1 MLTVSRT
8 DLFARYSQIFQK
20 ERAREIVP
28 EGPFVR
34 QFVDL
39 PHQDLDIGVFF
50 KSKGNKTPVQVHIGE
65 SIPLDVGKQEGFLE
79 TDYSTYLSHTI
90 LKKFKELDYLRVAIG
105 AGTRLKHSRDRIDF
119 LKKCQRII
127 DVLLRKAK
135 NITHLGS
142 FSAFRFDNRIY
153 SLENYLSTVVGLD
166 DVGVEA
172 ASIPFNMA
180 NPRYILLTG
189 NEVIVVGKEVKIEH
203 NVFHFVGGIGY
214 VFDKK
219 EGALSEERL
228 FKSTTDLSGAGIT
241 EAYVE
246 DSIAKVTDDFQS
258 NLHSIIFSDIW
269 KKSEAKPIG
278 INIDGNMLLRPA
290 QGSEIWTGVFEVYL
304 TSP

>member
-1 MLTVSRT
+1 M
-8 DLFARYSQIFQK
+8 YQK
-20 ERAREIVP
+20 DRAREIVP

-50 KSKGNKTPVQVHIGE
+50 KSKGTKNPVQVYLGNE
-65 SIPLDVGKQEGFLE
+65 IPLDVGKKEGFLE
-79 TDYSTYLSHTI
+79 TDYSTYLSRTI
-90 LKKFKELDYLRVAIG
+90 LKKFKDIDYLRIVIG

-119 LKKCQRII
+119 LKKGQRII

-135 NITHLGS
+135 NITHLGN
-142 FSAFRFDNRIY
+142 FSAFQYDKRVHT
-153 SLENYLSTVVGLD
+153 LEEYLSKSIGLD
-166 DVGVEA
+166 DIGVEA

-180 NPRYILLTG
+180 NPKYILLTG
-189 NEVIVVGKEVKIEH
+189 NEVIITGNESKIRH

-228 FKSTTDLSGAGIT
+228 FKSTIDLSSVGIS
-241 EAYVE
+241 EAYIE
-246 DSIAKVTDDFQS
+246 NAISRVTDDFQS

-269 KKSEAKPIG
+269 KKSDAQPVG
-278 INIDGNMLLRPA
+278 VNIDDNMLFRPA
-290 QGSEIWTGVFEVYL
+290 VGSEIWTGVFEVYL
-304 TSP
+304 TPQ